1 MSDNKNYISME
12 SSEGTCISNFKR
24 VATLSSEEFPQDIDF
39 IYGLYEYAIQ
49 DTGYG
54 KSVTVMITLPQG
66 VSPDTFYIYGQ
77 TSENLTDHWYEFLD
91 NGETGAEINGNS
103 ITLFFTDARRGDS
116 VLTKDSMVISLGGI
130 GFISDGTERAYNT
143 DSSTSSGGS
152 ACFLD
157 CLSQ

>member
-1 MSDNKNYISME
+1 ME

-24 VATLSSEEFPQDIDF
+24 VGTLSSEEFPQDIDF
-39 IYGLYEYAIQ
+39 IYGLYKYVIQ

-66 VSPDTFYIYGQ
+66 VSPDTCYAYGQ
-77 TSENLTDHWYEFLD
+77 TSENHTDHWYEFLD
-91 NGETGAEINGNS
+91 NGQTGAEINGNS
-103 ITLFFTDARRGDS
+103 ITLFLTDARRGDS

-130 GFISDGTERAYNT
+130 GFIFDGTERANNT
-143 DSSTSSGGS
+143 DSSNNSGGN